1 MRLVRE
7 IAHPD
12 CKITIFSWNN
22 RYLIKLEQG
31 LLEQTFKVPETDVTS
46 EEELLSVIDAEFL
59 QQAGNRFD
67 DMGQSLY
74 EARKRSGL

>member
-7 IAHPD
+7 LSHAD

-31 LLEQTFKVPETDVTS
+31 LLEQTFKISEMDVTG
-46 EEELLSVIDAEFL
+46 EEDVLSIIDAEFL
-59 QQAGNRFD
+59 HQAAVRFE
-67 DMGQSLY
+67 DMGRSFHDAQT
-74 EARKRSGL
+74 RSGL

>member
-7 IAHPD
+7 ISRPD

-31 LLEQTFKVPETDVTS
+31 LLEQTYKIPETDVAG
-46 EEELLSVIDAEFL
+46 EEDLLSMIDAEFL
-59 QQAGNRFD
+59 HQATKRFM

-74 EARKRSGL
+74 DAQKRTGL

>member
-7 IAHPD
+7 IPHPD

-31 LLEQTFKVPETDVTS
+31 LLEQTFKIPETDITG
-46 EEELLSVIDAEFL
+46 EEELLSIIDAEFL
-59 QQAGNRFD
+59 HQAGDRFH

>member
-22 RYLIKLEQG
+22 RFLIKLEQG
-31 LLEQTFKVPETDVTS
+31 LLEQTFKIPEHDLAG
-46 EEELLSVIDAEFL
+46 EEDLNQILDAEFL
-59 QQAGNRFD
+59 HQASRRFL

-74 EARKRSGL
+74 EARERSGL

>member
-7 IAHPD
+7 LSHSD

-31 LLEQTFKVPETDVTS
+31 PLEQTFKIPETEVPSDDD
-46 EEELLSVIDAEFL
+46 LLLLLDAEFL
-59 QQAGNRFD
+59 HQAGLRFQN
-67 DMGQSLY
+67 MGQSLH
-74 EARKRSGL
+74 EAQQRSGL

>member
-22 RYLIKLEQG
+22 RFLIKLEQG
-31 LLEQTFKVPETDVTS
+31 LLEQTYKIPELDLAG
-46 EEELLSVIDAEFL
+46 EEDLNAILDAEFL
-59 QQAGNRFD
+59 HQASQRFL

-74 EARKRSGL
+74 EARKRTGL

>member
-7 IAHPD
+7 ISHPD

-31 LLEQTFKVPETDVTS
+31 PLEQTYKIQESDLTGEDD
-46 EEELLSVIDAEFL
+46 LLLILDSEFL
-59 QQAGNRFD
+59 HQATIRFQ
-67 DMGQSLY
+67 DMGRTLHEAKQRSLQ
-74 EARKRSGL
+74 

>member
-7 IAHPD
+7 IAHPA

-31 LLEQTFKVPETDVTS
+31 LLEQTFKVPELDVTG
-46 EEELLSVIDAEFL
+46 EDELLAILDAEFL
-59 QQAGNRFD
+59 HQATVRFQE
-67 DMGQSLY
+67 MGRSLY
-74 EARKRSGL
+74 EARQRSGQ